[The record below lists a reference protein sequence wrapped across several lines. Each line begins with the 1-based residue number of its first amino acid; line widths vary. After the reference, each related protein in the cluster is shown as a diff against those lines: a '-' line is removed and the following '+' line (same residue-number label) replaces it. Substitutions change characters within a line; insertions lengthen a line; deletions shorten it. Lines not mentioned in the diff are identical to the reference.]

1 MLTNDD
7 LKQIGTVVEQ
17 IVDER
22 VIPRIGVEVGKVIEE
37 NVTPA
42 LDRLETRLDGV
53 ETRLEGVETRLARV
67 EATMVT
73 KAYLDDKLADLEGS
87 VIIRQ
92 RKEDQKMNRLID
104 ILHEKAVPADSDV
117 ASLQEIEVFPSSPRI

>member
-42 LDRLETRLDGV
+42 LDRLETRL
-53 ETRLEGVETRLARV
+53 
-67 EATMVT
+67 
-73 KAYLDDKLADLEGS
+73 
-87 VIIRQ
+87 
-92 RKEDQKMNRLID
+92 
-104 ILHEKAVPADSDV
+104 
-117 ASLQEIEVFPSSPRI
+117 

>member
-73 KAYLDDKLADLEGS
+73 KAYLDDKLVDLEGS

-92 RKEDQKMNRLID
+92 RKEDQKMNRPID
-104 ILHEKAVPADSDV
+104 ILHDKAVLADSDV
-117 ASLQEIEVFPSSPRI
+117 ASPQEIEVFPSSPRI